1 MARTVFTGGRVF
13 DGRGTAPA
21 PADVAVEDGRIVDV
35 GPRLDG
41 DVSVDA
47 TGRTLL
53 PGLFDCHVHVTLGH
67 VDHWRHVQEPFS
79 LQFYWAARNLEATV
93 RAGITSVRDA
103 GGADLGV
110 KRALELGWIV
120 GPRIQLSLTMLSQT
134 GGHGGGWLPS
144 GVVIPLL
151 GQHPGVP
158 DNIVDGPDQVRQ
170 RVRQLVEMGADVIK
184 VATSGGVLSPRDDPR
199 HAQLSPE
206 ELEVL
211 VTEASVAGR
220 FVMAHAQSTAG
231 IKNAIR
237 AGIRSIEHGIY
248 LDDEAASMMLE
259 RGTWLVPTLVAP
271 LGVLELADGGA
282 QLAPEIVE
290 KARLVVDRHRESFRL
305 ALSAGVR
312 IAMGTDSGVT
322 PHGRN
327 LRELTL
333 MAEGG
338 MPPAEVLVATT
349 RSAAEL
355 LGVGDELGTLEPG
368 KAADLVM
375 VDGDPY
381 RFDDL
386 DQRIAGV
393 WLAGERVA

>member
-1 MARTVFTGGRVF
+1 VF

-134 GGHGGGWLPS
+134 GGHGGGWMPS

-151 GQHPGVP
+151 GNGFASWSRWAP
-158 DNIVDGPDQVRQ
+158 
-170 RVRQLVEMGADVIK
+170 
-184 VATSGGVLSPRDDPR
+184 TSSRSPPP
-199 HAQLSPE
+199 A
-206 ELEVL
+206 
-211 VTEASVAGR
+211 ASCLLG
-220 FVMAHAQSTAG
+220 T
-231 IKNAIR
+231 IR
-237 AGIRSIEHGIY
+237 A
-248 LDDEAASMMLE
+248 
-259 RGTWLVPTLVAP
+259 
-271 LGVLELADGGA
+271 
-282 QLAPEIVE
+282 
-290 KARLVVDRHRESFRL
+290 
-305 ALSAGVR
+305 
-312 IAMGTDSGVT
+312 
-322 PHGRN
+322 
-327 LRELTL
+327 
-333 MAEGG
+333 
-338 MPPAEVLVATT
+338 T
-349 RSAAEL
+349 RSS
-355 LGVGDELGTLEPG
+355 P
-368 KAADLVM
+368 
-375 VDGDPY
+375 P
-381 RFDDL
+381 RSS
-386 DQRIAGV
+386 RCS
-393 WLAGERVA
+393 